1 MTSVVM
7 KQNLV
12 WFNQKE
18 HMAGLIKAVK
28 LPMLQQWT
36 AQVLREVKE
45 LHDEDVPEAA
55 GWSICHPKGVGKL
68 NCTQV
73 RDLFLLVMP
82 HIFFLFLV
90 TYPISFCWLAVLSTY
105 SCWLYIYICLLIFVT
120 HPPVLLGKML
130 LVVKLQPIQTCGLD
144 RWLLC
149 GRWDLWTYHRYIT
162 RKWMI
167 CP

>member
-1 MTSVVM
+1 MPSKGGRQTE
-7 KQNLV
+7 LY
-12 WFNQKE
+12 
-18 HMAGLIKAVK
+18 AGEIPILIGNAAHF
-28 LPMLQQWT
+28 LP
-36 AQVLREVKE
+36 
-45 LHDEDVPEAA
+45 
-55 GWSICHPKGVGKL
+55 
-68 NCTQV
+68 
-73 RDLFLLVMP
+73 
-82 HIFFLFLV
+82 FFGDIS
-90 TYPISFCWLAVLSTY
+90 ISFCWLAVLSTY

>member
-1 MTSVVM
+1 MPSKGGRQTELYAGERPILIGNAAHFLPFFGDIS
-7 KQNLV
+7 NFFLLV
-12 WFNQKE
+12 
-18 HMAGLIKAVK
+18 GCIVY
-28 LPMLQQWT
+28 
-36 AQVLREVKE
+36 
-45 LHDEDVPEAA
+45 
-55 GWSICHPKGVGKL
+55 
-68 NCTQV
+68 
-73 RDLFLLVMP
+73 LFLLV
-82 HIFFLFLV
+82 I
-90 TYPISFCWLAVLSTY
+90 
-105 SCWLYIYICLLIFVT
+105 YIYICLLIFVT

>member
-1 MTSVVM
+1 
-7 KQNLV
+7 
-12 WFNQKE
+12 
-18 HMAGLIKAVK
+18 MAGLIKAVK

-90 TYPISFCWLAVLSTY
+90 TSNFFLLVGCIVYLFLLV
-105 SCWLYIYICLLIFVT
+105 IYICLLIFVT